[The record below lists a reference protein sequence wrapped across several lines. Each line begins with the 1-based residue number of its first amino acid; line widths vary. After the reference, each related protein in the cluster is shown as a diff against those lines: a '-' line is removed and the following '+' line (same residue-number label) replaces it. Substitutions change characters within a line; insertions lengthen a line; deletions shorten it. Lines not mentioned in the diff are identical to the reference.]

1 MLVTRIK
8 TAVLLFALVALML
21 FVLPNLSWVLFCS
34 VVAGLGYWEWLG
46 LTATPY
52 LARAPRIVVSA
63 LIGLALAGAMLFA
76 PVTWMAWLTGLSLL
90 LGAAFWLLIVPLWLV
105 RQWRLNNAGLHFVV
119 GLILIV
125 PAWTALVSLKPVP
138 PEPWLLLA
146 VMAVPWIADI
156 GAYFSGRQFG
166 KRKLA
171 PSISPG
177 KTWEGVAG
185 AAVCIL
191 IYALI
196 LNQVGGI
203 FSLLSVPVLLLLL
216 ALSITGDL
224 FESLMKRQ
232 AGIKDSS
239 ALLPGHGGVLDRID
253 SQLSVLPVALLL
265 IILATAG

>member
-8 TAVLLFALVALML
+8 TAAVLFILIFLVL
-21 FVLPNLSWVLFCS
+21 FVLPGWTWIIFASLL
-34 VVAGLGYWEWLG
+34 AGLGFWEWLRM
-46 LTATPY
+46 TPVPY
-52 LARAPRIVVSA
+52 TSPVLRIV
-63 LIGLALAGAMLFA
+63 LALLLGNLLAIVALAA
-76 PVTWMAWLTGLSLL
+76 PVFWMAWLTGISLL
-90 LGAAFWLLIVPLWLV
+90 VGSVFWLLVVPFWLV
-105 RQWRLNNAGLHFVV
+105 KRWTLRQPVLHVIV
-119 GLILIV
+119 GLVLLV
-125 PAWTALVSLKPVP
+125 PAWCALVSMKSVP

-146 VMAVPWIADI
+146 TMAVPWIADI

-171 PSISPG
+171 PAISPG

-185 AAVCIL
+185 AAVCML
-191 IYALI
+191 IYAVV

-203 FSLLSVPVLLLLL
+203 FTALSIPVLLLLL
-216 ALSITGDL
+216 VLSVTGDL

-239 ALLPGHGGVLDRID
+239 QLLPGHGGVLDRID

-265 IILATAG
+265 IILAVGH

>member
-1 MLVTRIK
+1 MLATRIQ
-8 TAVLLFALVALML
+8 TAVALFGVVALLL
-21 FVLPNLSWVLFCS
+21 FVLPSMSWVLFCC
-34 VVAGLGYWEWLG
+34 VVAGLGFWEWLG
-46 LTATPY
+46 LTAKPY
-52 LARAPRIVVSA
+52 LERGPRLMVSAIVV
-63 LIGLALAGAMLFA
+63 LALAGVVLFA
-76 PVTWMAWLTGLSLL
+76 PMSVMGWLTGLSVL
-90 LGAAFWLLIVPLWLV
+90 LGSAFWLLIVPFWLV
-105 RQWRLNNAGLHFVV
+105 RQWRLIHPVLHGLV
-119 GLILIV
+119 GLVLLV
-125 PAWTALVSLKPVP
+125 PAWTALVSLKSVP
-138 PEPWLLLA
+138 PEPWLLLV

-156 GAYFSGRQFG
+156 GAYFSGRRFG

-185 AAVCIL
+185 AAVCML
-191 IYALI
+191 IYGLI

-203 FSLLSVPVLLLLL
+203 FSLLTIPVLLLLL

-265 IILATAG
+265 IIIATGR

>member
-1 MLVTRIK
+1 MLLTRIK

-34 VVAGLGYWEWLG
+34 VVAALGYWEWLG
-46 LTATPY
+46 MTATPY
-52 LARAPRIVVSA
+52 LVRAPRIVVST
-63 LIGLALAGAMLFA
+63 LIGLTLAGMMLFA
-76 PVTWMAWLTGLSLL
+76 PVTWMAWLTGVSLL
-90 LGAAFWLLIVPLWLV
+90 LGAAFWLLAVPLWLV
-105 RQWRLNNAGLHFVV
+105 RQWRLNNPGLHFVV

-185 AAVCIL
+185 ATVCIL

-196 LNQVGGI
+196 LNQIGGI
-203 FSLLSVPVLLLLL
+203 FTLLSVPVLLLLL

-253 SQLSVLPVALLL
+253 SLTAALPVFVVVYQ
-265 IILATAG
+265 LAGQG

>member
-1 MLVTRIK
+1 MLATRIK
-8 TAVLLFALVALML
+8 TAVLLFALIALML
-21 FVLPNLSWVLFCS
+21 FVLPPVSWVLFCCL
-34 VVAGLGYWEWLG
+34 VAALGFWEWLG
-46 LTATPY
+46 LTETPY
-52 LARAPRIVVSA
+52 LSGLPRMIVSA
-63 LIGLALAGAMLFA
+63 LIGIALTAVILFA
-76 PVTWMAWLTGLSLL
+76 PVFWMAWLTGLSLL
-90 LGAAFWLLIVPLWLV
+90 LGTAFWLLLVPFWLM
-105 RQWRLNNAGLHFVV
+105 RQWRLKNPVLHFTT
-119 GLILIV
+119 GLVLIV

-156 GAYFSGRQFG
+156 GAYFSGRKFG

-185 AAVCIL
+185 AALCIL
-191 IYALI
+191 VYALI
-196 LNQVGGI
+196 LNQFGGI
-203 FSLLSVPVLLLLL
+203 FSVLSMPILLLLL

-239 ALLPGHGGVLDRID
+239 ALLPGHGGILDRID

-265 IILATAG
+265 IIVVTSR

>member
-1 MLVTRIK
+1 MLATRIK
-8 TAVLLFALVALML
+8 TAVALFAAVALLL
-21 FVLPNLSWVLFCS
+21 FVLPSLSWVLFCC
-34 VVAGLGYWEWLG
+34 VVAGLGFWEWLG

-52 LARAPRIVVSA
+52 LQRGPRLVVSA
-63 LIGLALAGAMLFA
+63 IVGLALAGVILFA
-76 PVTWMAWLTGLSLL
+76 PMSVMGWLTGLSVL
-90 LGAAFWLLIVPLWLV
+90 LGSAFWLLIVPFWLV
-105 RQWRLNNAGLHFVV
+105 RQWRLTQPVLHVLLGLV
-119 GLILIV
+119 LLV

-156 GAYFSGRQFG
+156 GAYFSGRRFG

-185 AAVCIL
+185 AAVCML
-191 IYALI
+191 VYGLI

-203 FSLLSVPVLLLLL
+203 FSVLTIPMLLLLL

-239 ALLPGHGGVLDRID
+239 GLLPGHGGVLDRID

-265 IILATAG
+265 IIIATGR

>member
-1 MLVTRIK
+1 MLATRIK
-8 TAVLLFALVALML
+8 TALALFVLVALVL
-21 FVLPNLSWVLFCS
+21 FVLPPLSWVLFCC
-34 VVAGLGYWEWLG
+34 VVAGLGFWEWLG

-52 LARAPRIVVSA
+52 LTRAPRIAVSVVVA
-63 LIGLALAGAMLFA
+63 LLLAGMVLFA
-76 PVTWMAWLTGLSLL
+76 PLFWMAWITGLSLL
-90 LGAAFWLLIVPLWLV
+90 LGSAFWLLIVPFWLV
-105 RQWRLNNAGLHFVV
+105 RQWRLNNPALHLIV
-119 GLILIV
+119 GLLLII
-125 PAWTALVSLKPVP
+125 PAWSALVSLKPVP
-138 PEPWLLLA
+138 PEPWFLLA

-156 GAYFSGRQFG
+156 GAYFCGRQFG

-185 AAVCIL
+185 AAVCML

-196 LNQVGGI
+196 LNQIGGI

-216 ALSITGDL
+216 ALSISGDL

-265 IILATAG
+265 IIIATGR

>member
-1 MLVTRIK
+1 MLATRIK
-8 TAVLLFALVALML
+8 TAVALFALVALML
-21 FVLPNLSWVLFCS
+21 FVLPSLSWVLFCC
-34 VVAGLGYWEWLG
+34 VIAGLGFWEWLG
-46 LTATPY
+46 LIATPY
-52 LARAPRIVVSA
+52 VAGARRIMLSA
-63 LIGLALAGAMLFA
+63 VIGLTLAGVMLFA
-76 PVTWMAWLTGLSLL
+76 PVNWMAWVTGLSLL
-90 LGAAFWLLIVPLWLV
+90 LGAVFWLLIVPFWLV
-105 RQWRLNNAGLHFVV
+105 RQWRLTHPVLHFFV
-119 GLILIV
+119 GLVLLV
-125 PAWTALVSLKPVP
+125 PAWSALVSLKPVP
-138 PEPWLLLA
+138 PEPWVLLA

-156 GAYFSGRQFG
+156 GAYFSGRRFG

-185 AAVCIL
+185 AAVCML
-191 IYALI
+191 LYALA
-196 LNQVGGI
+196 LNQIGGI
-203 FSLLSVPVLLLLL
+203 FSLLSIPVLLLLL

-265 IILATAG
+265 IIIATAN

>member
-1 MLVTRIK
+1 MLATRIK
-8 TAVLLFALVALML
+8 TAVLLFALVGLML
-21 FVLPNLSWVLFCS
+21 FVLPPMSWVLFCC
-34 VVAGLGYWEWLG
+34 VVAALGFWEWLG
-46 LTATPY
+46 LTPTPY
-52 LARAPRIVVSA
+52 MTRAPRMVVAA
-63 LIGLALAGAMLFA
+63 LLGFVLAGVMLFG
-76 PVTWMAWLTGLSLL
+76 PIVWMAWLTGISLL
-90 LGAAFWLLIVPLWLV
+90 LGSAFWLLLVPFWLL
-105 RQWRLNNAGLHFVV
+105 RQWRLNHAFLHFIT
-119 GLILIV
+119 GLVLIV

-156 GAYFSGRQFG
+156 GAYFTGRQFG

-191 IYALI
+191 IYALV
-196 LNQVGGI
+196 LNYVGGI
-203 FSLLSVPVLLLLL
+203 FSLLSIPVLLLLL

-239 ALLPGHGGVLDRID
+239 NLLPGHGGILDRID

-265 IILATAG
+265 IIIATSR

>member
-1 MLVTRIK
+1 MLATRIK
-8 TAVLLFALVALML
+8 TALALFALVALML
-21 FVLPNLSWVLFCS
+21 FVLPQLSWVLFCC
-34 VVAGLGYWEWLG
+34 VVAGLGFWEWLG
-46 LTATPY
+46 LTASPY
-52 LARAPRIVVSA
+52 LMTASRVIVSA
-63 LIGLALAGAMLFA
+63 AIGLALAVIILFA
-76 PVTWMAWLTGLSLL
+76 PTTWMAWLTGLSVLI
-90 LGAAFWLLIVPLWLV
+90 GSAFWLLIVPFWLV
-105 RQWRLNNAGLHFVV
+105 RQWRLSNPVIHFLIGLLV
-119 GLILIV
+119 IV

-138 PEPWLLLA
+138 PEPFLLLA

-185 AAVCIL
+185 AALCMLV
-191 IYALI
+191 YALI
-196 LNQVGGI
+196 LNQIGGI
-203 FSLLSVPVLLLLL
+203 FSVLSIPVLLLLL
-216 ALSITGDL
+216 ALSISGDL

-239 ALLPGHGGVLDRID
+239 GLLPGHGGVLDRID

-265 IILATAG
+265 IIIATGR

>member
-1 MLVTRIK
+1 MLATRIK

-21 FVLPNLSWVLFCS
+21 FVLPPISWVLFCC
-34 VVAGLGYWEWLG
+34 VVAALGFWEWFG
-46 LTATPY
+46 LTTTPY
-52 LARAPRIVVSA
+52 LTRMPRIVVSA
-63 LIGLALAGAMLFA
+63 TLGSALAAIMLFA
-76 PVTWMAWLTGLSLL
+76 PITWMAWLSGLSLL
-90 LGAAFWLLIVPLWLV
+90 LGAAFWILIVPFWLM
-105 RQWRLNNAGLHFVV
+105 RQWRLSQPVLHFAV
-119 GLILIV
+119 GLILLV

-156 GAYFSGRQFG
+156 GAYFSGRRFG

-185 AAVCIL
+185 AAVCML
-191 IYALI
+191 VYALVLQQI
-196 LNQVGGI
+196 GGI
-203 FSLLSVPVLLLLL
+203 FSILSIPVLLLLL

-232 AGIKDSS
+232 SGIKDSS

-265 IILATAG
+265 IIIATGR